1 MDFEAFFYIESRK
14 FIKQSCHH
22 YKMALND
29 ELQNYVRGS
38 TARLNERFF
47 AGDSVDIAR
56 DLLGRYLVR
65 KFDNGRYVV
74 GQIREV
80 AAFQGET
87 IQSAE
92 GMLNEAGII
101 SVNNRYGNLLFD
113 ISTGRQDQASCV
125 NFRAAAFYFDEVTE
139 ANGPGNLTKG
149 LGIDMSF
156 NDVLLERSDSL
167 WIEGNEMLVGEK
179 YRTSMDVVTPNFK
192 GSYSIRD

>member
-65 KFDNGRYVV
+65 KFDNGGYVV

-87 IQSAE
+87 DQSAE
-92 GMLNEAGII
+92 GMLNQAGII
-101 SVNNRYGNLLFD
+101 SVNNRYGNFLFD
-113 ISTGRQDQASCV
+113 ISTGRQNQASCV
-125 NFRAAAFYFDEVTE
+125 SFRAAAFYFDEVTE
-139 ANGPGNLTKG
+139 ANGPGNLTKS
-149 LGIDMSF
+149 LGIDQDF
-156 NDVLLERSDSL
+156 NDMLVGRCNDL
-167 WIEGNEMLVGEK
+167 WIEGDAVSVGEK
-179 YRTSMDVVTPNFK
+179 YRTGMTTKTENFC
-192 GSYSIRD
+192 GSYRIRD